1 MEKIL
6 VIRNDKLGDFMQAWP
21 AFAMLKAS
29 NPELKLTALVPNY
42 TAPLAEICPFID
54 HVIIDSKKMT
64 KRISNVLCR
73 KSKHSSLMA

>member
-29 NPELKLTALVPNY
+29 NPKLKLTALVPSY
-42 TAPLAEICPFID
+42 TASLAEICPFID

-73 KSKHSSLMA
+73 KSKRSSLMA

>member
-21 AFAMLKAS
+21 AFAMLKLS
-29 NPELKLTALVPNY
+29 NPSLKLTALVPSY
-42 TAPLAEICPFID
+42 TAPLAEVCPFID
-54 HVIIDSKKMT
+54 HVIIDSKKMI

-73 KSKHSSLMA
+73 KSKRSSLME

>member
-29 NPELKLTALVPNY
+29 NPELKLTALVPSY

-54 HVIIDSKKMT
+54 DVIIDSKKMT
-64 KRISNVLCR
+64 KRISNVLYR
-73 KSKHSSLMA
+73 KSKRSSLME